1 MSKDL
6 TVKLPDGSERP
17 LVQATFDISYSTKV
31 SLDGMVLDVGI
42 AHRMLL
48 TYREWAA
55 EEIERLNT
63 MLADW
68 KAHQAHCPLA
78 QEELAEDGE

>member
-1 MSKDL
+1 MSKNL

-17 LVQATFDISYSTKV
+17 LVEATFDISYSTKV

-48 TYREWAA
+48 TYRDWAG
-55 EEIERLNT
+55 EEIERLHT
-63 MLADW
+63 ELADW
-68 KAHQAHCPLA
+68 KAHQAHCTLA
-78 QEELAEDGE
+78 QEEASEKG

>member
-1 MSKDL
+1 MSDKL

-17 LVQATFDISYSTKV
+17 LVKATFDISYSTKV

-42 AHRMLL
+42 AHQMLL

-55 EEIERLNT
+55 EEIDRLT
-63 MLADW
+63 TELADW

-78 QEELAEDGE
+78 QQEAGEKE